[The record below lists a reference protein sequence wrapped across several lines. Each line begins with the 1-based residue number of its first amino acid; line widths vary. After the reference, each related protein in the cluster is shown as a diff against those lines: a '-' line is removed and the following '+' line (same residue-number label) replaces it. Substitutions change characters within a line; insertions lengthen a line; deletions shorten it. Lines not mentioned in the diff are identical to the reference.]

1 MKKKNIFNKK
11 YFELTGCVHNHTI
24 YSFDAHVKLNK
35 ILKAAK
41 KNELDYLT
49 INDHFTLAAGDD
61 EAVKKENDL
70 IIIVGAEIN
79 DPEKNN
85 HFLVFNTA
93 EIIKGKKSQE
103 YTKRYA
109 ESDAICFA
117 AHPFEK
123 RVSKQFRKYIWTDKR
138 NDNFD
143 GIEIWNYLSE
153 WIGKLNPILNGL
165 FFVLFPS
172 KFVRKPLREVL
183 DYWDE
188 LNNAGKRRSAI
199 GSVDAHS
206 ERMEKFGIKFSFLTH
221 KTLFRSIRTNVLIPE
236 DIQVDQQNIVKALKN
251 GNSYIVNYKV
261 GNPYDFYAGIAS
273 SKDNSAIYGE
283 ELLLSENMYFYF
295 RLPKI
300 DRVKLF
306 RNGKKIDSKL
316 DEKGRFEI
324 TQKGNY
330 RLEIYRFGYGWIFT
344 NNIYV
349 ILEGRHEYFTRKS

>member
-1 MKKKNIFNKK
+1 MKKKNIFDKK
-11 YFELTGCVHNHTI
+11 YFELTGCVHNHTV
-24 YSFDAHVKLNK
+24 YSFDAQVKLNK
-35 ILKAAK
+35 IIKAAK
-41 KNELDYLT
+41 KNELDYIT
-49 INDHFTLAAGDD
+49 TNDHFTMAARED

-70 IIIVGAEIN
+70 IVIVGAEIN
-79 DPEKNN
+79 DPAKNN
-85 HFLVFNTA
+85 HFLVFNTD
-93 EIIKGKKSQE
+93 EIIKGKEAKE
-103 YTKRYA
+103 YIQRYA

-123 RVSKQFRKYIWTDKR
+123 RASKKFRKYIWTDKD

-153 WIGKLNPILNGL
+153 WIGKLNPKLNGL
-165 FFVLFPS
+165 LFILFPCL
-172 KFVRKPLREVL
+172 FVRKPLRETL

-188 LNNAGKRRSAI
+188 LNNVGKRRSAI

-206 ERMEKFGIKFSFLTH
+206 ERIEKFGIKLEFLRH

-236 DIQVDQQNIVKALKN
+236 GISIDQQNILKALKN

-273 SKDNSAIYGE
+273 AKDVSAIFGE
-283 ELLLSENMYFYF
+283 ELPFTENMYYYF
-295 RLPKI
+295 KLPKI
-300 DRVKLF
+300 ARVKLY
-306 RNGKKIDSKL
+306 RNGKKIASKL

-324 TQKGNY
+324 KHKGNY

-349 ILEGRHEYFTRKS
+349 V

>member
-1 MKKKNIFNKK
+1 MKIKNILNKK
-11 YFELTGCVHNHTI
+11 FFELTGCVHNHSE
-24 YSFDAHVKLNK
+24 YSFDAQVKLGK
-35 ILKAAK
+35 IIEAAK

-49 INDHFTLAAGDD
+49 INDHHTMAAKED
-61 EAVKKENDL
+61 EAVRKDSDL
-70 IIIVGAEIN
+70 IVIVGVEIN
-79 DPEKNN
+79 DPAKNN
-85 HFLVFNTA
+85 HFLVFNSDK
-93 EIIKGKKSQE
+93 IIQGEEVKE
-103 YTKRYA
+103 YIRQYA

-123 RVSKQFRKYIWTDKR
+123 RASKRFRKYIWTDKN

-153 WIGKLNPILNGL
+153 WIGKLNPKLNGL

-172 KFVRKPLREVL
+172 LFVRKPLRETF
-183 DYWDE
+183 DYWDQ

-206 ERMEKFGIKFSFLTH
+206 ERIEKFGIKLEFLTH
-221 KTLFRSIRTNVLIPE
+221 RTLFRSIRTNVLIPE
-236 DIQVDQQNIVKALKN
+236 DTQIDQQNILKALKN

-261 GNPYDFYAGIAS
+261 GNPYDFYACIAS
-273 SKDNSAIYGE
+273 SKDDSAIFGE
-283 ELLLSENMYFYF
+283 ELSFSENMYFYF

-300 DRVKLF
+300 ARVKLY
-306 RNGKKIDSKL
+306 RNGVKISYKL

-324 TQKGNY
+324 KQKGNY

-349 ILEGRHEYFTRKS
+349 I

>member
-1 MKKKNIFNKK
+1 MKNKNIFDKK
-11 YFELTGCVHNHTI
+11 YFELTGCVHNHTG
-24 YSFDAHVKLNK
+24 YSFDAQVRLSK
-35 ILKAAK
+35 IIKVAK
-41 KNELDYLT
+41 KNELDYIT
-49 INDHFTLAAGDD
+49 INDHHTMAARED
-61 EAVKKENDL
+61 EAVNKETDL
-70 IIIVGAEIN
+70 IVIVGAEIN
-79 DPEKNN
+79 DPQKNN
-85 HFLVFNTA
+85 HFLVFNTD
-93 EIIKGKKSQE
+93 EIIQGKEAKE
-103 YTKRYA
+103 YVQHYA
-109 ESDAICFA
+109 ESEAISFI

-123 RVSKQFRKYIWTDKR
+123 RASKRFRKYIWTDKK

-153 WIGKLNPILNGL
+153 WIGKLNPKLNGL

-172 KFVRKPLREVL
+172 LFVKKPLRETL

-206 ERMEKFGIKFSFLTH
+206 ERIEKFGFKLEFLTH

-236 DIQVDQQNIVKALKN
+236 DAQIDQQNILKALKN

-273 SKDNSAIYGE
+273 SKDKSAIFGE
-283 ELLLSENMYFYF
+283 ELQFTENMYFYF
-295 RLPKI
+295 KLPKI
-300 DRVKLF
+300 ARVKLY
-306 RNGKKIDSKL
+306 RNGKKIVSKL

-324 TQKGNY
+324 KQKGNY

-349 ILEGRHEYFTRKS
+349 V

>member
-1 MKKKNIFNKK
+1 MKNKNIFNKK
-11 YFELTGCVHNHTI
+11 YFELTGCVHNHSE
-24 YSFDAHVKLNK
+24 YSFDAQVKLSK
-35 ILKAAK
+35 IIIAAK

-49 INDHFTLAAGDD
+49 INDHHTLAAQEDD
-61 EAVKKENDL
+61 AVKKENDL
-70 IIIVGAEIN
+70 IMIIGAEIN

-85 HFLVFNTA
+85 HFLVFNTD
-93 EIIKGKKSQE
+93 EIIKDKEAKE
-103 YTKRYA
+103 YIQRYA
-109 ESDAICFA
+109 DSNAICFA

-123 RVSKQFRKYIWTDKR
+123 RASKKFRKYIWTDKK

-153 WIGKLNPILNGL
+153 WIGKLNPKLNGL

-172 KFVRKPLREVL
+172 LFVKKPLRETL

-206 ERMEKFGIKFSFLTH
+206 ERIEKFGFKLEFLTH

-236 DIQVDQQNIVKALKN
+236 DTQINQQNILEALKN

-261 GNPYDFYAGIAS
+261 GNSYDFYAGIAS
-273 SKDNSAIYGE
+273 SKDNSAIFGE
-283 ELLLSENMYFYF
+283 ELQFTENMYFYF

-300 DRVKLF
+300 ARVKLF
-306 RNGKKIDSKL
+306 RNGKKVASKH

-324 TQKGNY
+324 KQKGNY

-349 ILEGRHEYFTRKS
+349 IKEGKYE

>member
-1 MKKKNIFNKK
+1 MKNKNIFNKK
-11 YFELTGCVHNHTI
+11 YFELTGCVHNHSE
-24 YSFDAHVKLNK
+24 YSFDSQVKLSK
-35 ILKAAK
+35 IIIAAK

-49 INDHFTLAAGDD
+49 INDHHTMVAREDD
-61 EAVKKENDL
+61 AVKKENDL
-70 IIIVGAEIN
+70 FIIIGAEIN
-79 DPEKNN
+79 DPQKNN
-85 HFLVFNTA
+85 HFLVFNTN
-93 EIIKGKKSQE
+93 EIIQGKEARE
-103 YTKRYA
+103 YIQRYA

-123 RVSKQFRKYIWTDKR
+123 RASKRFRKYIWTDKK
-138 NDNFD
+138 NDDFD

-153 WIGKLNPILNGL
+153 WLGKLNPILNGI
-165 FFVLFPS
+165 FFILFPS
-172 KFVRKPLREVL
+172 LFVKKPLREAL

-206 ERMEKFGIKFSFLTH
+206 EKIVKFGIKLEFLTH
-221 KTLFRSIRTNVLIPE
+221 KILFRSIRTNVLIPE
-236 DIQVDQQNIVKALKN
+236 EAQIDQQNILKALKN

-273 SKDNSAIYGE
+273 SKDDSAIFGE
-283 ELLLSENMYFYF
+283 ELSFTENMYFYF

-300 DRVKLF
+300 ARVKLY
-306 RNGKKIDSKL
+306 RNGKKIASKL

-324 TQKGNY
+324 KQKGNY

-344 NNIYV
+344 NNIY
-349 ILEGRHEYFTRKS
+349 II

>member
-1 MKKKNIFNKK
+1 MKNKNIFNKK
-11 YFELTGCVHNHTI
+11 YFELTGCVHNHTE
-24 YSFDAHVKLNK
+24 YSFDAQVKLSK
-35 ILKAAK
+35 IIKAAK

-49 INDHFTLAAGDD
+49 INDHHTMAAREDK
-61 EAVKKENDL
+61 AVKKENDL
-70 IIIVGAEIN
+70 IVIIGAEIN

-85 HFLVFNTA
+85 HFLVFNTD
-93 EIIKGKKSQE
+93 EIIQGKKAKE
-103 YTKRYA
+103 YIQRYA
-109 ESDAICFA
+109 KSEAICFA

-123 RVSKQFRKYIWTDKR
+123 RVSKRFRKYIWTDKK
-138 NDNFD
+138 NDDFD

-153 WIGKLNPILNGL
+153 WIGKLNPKLNGL

-172 KFVRKPLREVL
+172 LFVRKPLRETL

-188 LNNAGKRRSAI
+188 LNNAGKRMSAI

-206 ERMEKFGIKFSFLTH
+206 ERIKKFGIKLEFLTH

-236 DIQVDQQNIVKALKN
+236 EAQIDQQNILEALKN

-273 SKDNSAIYGE
+273 SKDVSAIFGK
-283 ELLLSENMYFYF
+283 ELPFTEKMYYYF

-300 DRVKLF
+300 ARVKLY
-306 RNGKKIDSKL
+306 RNGKKIASKL

-349 ILEGRHEYFTRKS
+349 V